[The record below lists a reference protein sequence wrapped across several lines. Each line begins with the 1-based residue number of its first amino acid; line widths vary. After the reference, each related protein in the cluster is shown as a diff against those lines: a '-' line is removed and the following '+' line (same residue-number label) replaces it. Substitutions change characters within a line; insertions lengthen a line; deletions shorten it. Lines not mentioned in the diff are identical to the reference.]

1 MVDNN
6 IKSIVTF
13 FTVNLSDADIPNIDE
28 FISDYQQ
35 IKPIEDPITWL
46 SFGVFICLMSG
57 LIFADI
63 MKSKLNNWTTKKISP
78 LPLENPR
85 TISSWFAFF
94 TGLTII
100 FISALSLI
108 NFSIIKSLIF
118 SSVIS
123 LLFGISMW
131 KAIKDL
137 WIQVEAGTVK
147 EIDDF
152 F

>member
-1 MVDNN
+1 MID
-6 IKSIVTF
+6 KSIKEIITF
-13 FTVNLSDADIPNIDE
+13 ITVNLDDAGIPNIDE

-35 IKPIEDPITWL
+35 IKPIEDPVTWL
-46 SFGVFICLMSG
+46 SFGAFICLMSG

-63 MKSKLNNWTTKKISP
+63 MKSKLNNWTTKKITP

-85 TISSWFAFF
+85 TISSWFTFF

-100 FISALSLI
+100 FVSALSLI
-108 NFSIIKSLIF
+108 NFSIIKSFIF
-118 SSVIS
+118 SSLIS
-123 LLFGISMW
+123 ILFGISMW

-137 WIQVEAGTVK
+137 WVQVEAGTVK

>member
-1 MVDNN
+1 MIEKN
-6 IKSIVTF
+6 IKEIITF
-13 FTVNLSDADIPNIDE
+13 ITVNLGDADIPSIDE

-35 IKPIEDPITWL
+35 IKPIEDPFTWL
-46 SFGVFICLMSG
+46 SFGAFICLMSG

-63 MKSKLNNWTTKKISP
+63 MKSKLNNWTAKEISP

-85 TISSWFAFF
+85 TISSWFTFF

-100 FISALSLI
+100 FVSALSLI
-108 NFSIIKSLIF
+108 NFSIIKSLMF
-118 SSVIS
+118 SLVIS

>member
-1 MVDNN
+1 MINN
-6 IKSIVTF
+6 SIKDIITF
-13 FTVNLSDADIPNIDE
+13 ITVNLDEAGIPSIDE
-28 FISDYQQ
+28 FISEYQQ
-35 IKPIEDPITWL
+35 IKPIEDPIFWL
-46 SFGVFICLMSG
+46 SCGAFICLMSG

-63 MKSKLNNWTTKKISP
+63 MKSKLHNWTAKKISP

-85 TISSWFAFF
+85 TISSWFTFF

-100 FISALSLI
+100 FVSVLSLI
-108 NFSIIKSLIF
+108 NFSIIKSLMF
-118 SSVIS
+118 SLVIS

>member
-1 MVDNN
+1 MFYDSFQ
-6 IKSIVTF
+6 IISKIITI
-13 FTVNLSDADIPNIDE
+13 NLDESRISNIDE

-35 IKPIEDPITWL
+35 IQPIEDPIFWL
-46 SFGVFICLMSG
+46 SCGAFICLMSG

-63 MKSKLNNWTTKKISP
+63 MKSKLNNWSSKKISP
-78 LPLENPR
+78 LPLRNPR
-85 TISSWFAFF
+85 TVSSWFAFY

-100 FISALSLI
+100 FVSALRVI
-108 NFSIIKSLIF
+108 NFSILNSLIF
-118 SSVIS
+118 SMIIS
-123 LLFGISMW
+123 ILFGTSMW

-137 WIQVEAGTVK
+137 LVQVEAGTVK

>member
-1 MVDNN
+1 MIDHN
-6 IKSIVTF
+6 IK
-13 FTVNLSDADIPNIDE
+13 DIIKFITINIEDSSIDE

-35 IKPIEDPITWL
+35 IKPIEDPLTWL
-46 SFGVFICLMSG
+46 SFGAFICLMSG

-78 LPLENPR
+78 LPLEDPR
-85 TISSWFAFF
+85 TVSSWFTFF

-100 FISALSLI
+100 FVSALSLI
-108 NFSIIKSLIF
+108 NFSIMKSFIF
-118 SSVIS
+118 SSIIS
-123 LLFGISMW
+123 ILFGVSMW

>member
-1 MVDNN
+1 MINN
-6 IKSIVTF
+6 SIKYIITF
-13 FTVNLSDADIPNIDE
+13 ITVNLDDAGIPSIDE
-28 FISDYQQ
+28 FISDYQK
-35 IKPIEDPITWL
+35 IKPIEDPIFWL
-46 SFGVFICLMSG
+46 SCGAFICLMSG

-63 MKSKLNNWTTKKISP
+63 MKSKLNNWTAKEISP

-85 TISSWFAFF
+85 TISSWFSFF

-100 FISALSLI
+100 FVSALSLI
-108 NFSIIKSLIF
+108 NFSIIKSLMF

>member
-1 MVDNN
+1 MITNN
-6 IKSIVTF
+6 VINLITFITVKSEE
-13 FTVNLSDADIPNIDE
+13 LDIPNIED

-35 IKPIEDPITWL
+35 IQPIEDPIFWL
-46 SFGVFICLMSG
+46 SCGAFICLMSG

-63 MKSKLNNWTTKKISP
+63 MKTKLNNWSKENTSP
-78 LPLENPR
+78 LPLGDPR
-85 TISSWFAFF
+85 TISSWFSFF

-100 FISALSLI
+100 FVSALSLI
-108 NFSIIKSLIF
+108 NFSFIKSLIF
-118 SSVIS
+118 SSLIS
-123 LLFGISMW
+123 ILFGISMW

-137 WIQVEAGTVK
+137 LTQVEAGTVK

>member
-1 MVDNN
+1 MITIN
-6 IKSIVTF
+6 IQTLITF
-13 FTVNLSDADIPNIDE
+13 IAVNLDDAYLQNIDE
-28 FISDYQQ
+28 YISEYQQ
-35 IKPIEDPITWL
+35 IKPIEDPIFWL
-46 SFGVFICLMSG
+46 SCGAFICLMSG

-78 LPLENPR
+78 IPLENPT
-85 TISSWFAFF
+85 TISSWFSFF

-100 FISALSLI
+100 FISALSIL

-118 SSVIS
+118 SSLIS
-123 LLFGISMW
+123 ILFGTSMW

-137 WIQVEAGTVK
+137 LNQVEAGTVK
-147 EIDDF
+147 EIDEF